1 MMSARPEST
10 NERAATPSLG
20 RPPTWWMWPVWLVG
34 GIRAG
39 LRESALADARW
50 ITKTPVAGLGLPAIA
65 ILIPVLVS
73 LLHATTPTSEQPAPE
88 TFAFVI
94 RDVFTESL
102 PFMAAALL
110 LGIISPAAGALLVLV
125 FAVGNLGVTVTSGEL
140 VPVAG
145 ATFGRLVSYA
155 LLWLLAVEL
164 PLIGRWIVEWTIRAT
179 SAAPARRVTGVVLG
193 AAAIGGMT
201 FVWSQAVPLM
211 ITVVYFRTSIWGGP
225 FLAAV
230 QPLQSD
236 GLILAQFGAVVGLIV
251 FGLRYV
257 LGQPRLSPRIQA
269 TVTSVG
275 PWRFAGHV
283 ASVVVPLALLAG
295 LIHKPI
301 DLAVL
306 VLGLVA
312 ARPLGAGLASV
323 TGLAR
328 VIAPVPLPV
337 RLVVGI
343 AVAGLVDRL
352 YFSRFFGGD
361 VSRFFHANVA
371 IALGLLVISIFAASP
386 RGRLGRTNAALMVL
400 AATALLAALPSPAFA
415 DNCGDWIDCVGDTT
429 RAAFAAAAA
438 AAMFAFKFLSDWAR
452 DVFGAPQPIGTL
464 DKLASEEGAAAQ
476 DGAMSALRN
485 RTAMEARGKGQDDR
499 ADQIQ
504 SMTNGQFYQAAKNGD
519 FSDLGISPF

>member
-1 MMSARPEST
+1 MNTLPDST
-10 NERAATPSLG
+10 PERALRPSLG
-20 RPPTWWMWPVWLVG
+20 RAPTWWMWPVWLVG
-34 GIRAG
+34 GLHAG

-50 ITKTPVAGLGLPAIA
+50 ATRTPVAGLGLPAIA
-65 ILIPVLVS
+65 ILIPVLVT
-73 LLHATTPTSEQPAPE
+73 LLHASTPPSEQPAPAA
-88 TFAFVI
+88 FAFVI

-110 LGIISPAAGALLVLV
+110 LGIISPAAGALVVVV
-125 FAVGNLGVTVTSGEL
+125 FAAGNLGVTGMSGEL

-164 PLIGRWIVEWTIRAT
+164 PLLGRWVVEWTIRT
-179 SAAPARRVTGVVLG
+179 ESAAPTRRVTGVALG
-193 AAAIGGMT
+193 AAAIGAMT
-201 FVWSQAVPLM
+201 FVWSQAVPLL

-225 FLAAV
+225 FLVGV
-230 QPLQSD
+230 QPLQTH
-236 GLILAQFGAVVGLIV
+236 GLSLAQFGAAAGLVV

-257 LGQPRLSPRIQA
+257 PAQPRLSPRIQP

-275 PWRFAGHV
+275 PWRVVGIV
-283 ASVVVPLALLAG
+283 APVLIPLALLAG

-306 VLGLVA
+306 LLGLVG
-312 ARPLGAGLASV
+312 ARPLGTALASV
-323 TGLAR
+323 TGLAK
-328 VIAPVPLPV
+328 VLAHIPLPL
-337 RLVVGI
+337 RLALGI
-343 AVAGLVDRL
+343 TVAGLVDKL
-352 YFSRFFGGD
+352 YFSRFFSTD
-361 VSRFFHANVA
+361 VSRFFDANVA
-371 IALGLLVISIFAASP
+371 IALGLFVISTFAASP
-386 RGRLGRTNAALMVL
+386 RARTERANAALFVL
-400 AATALLAALPSPAFA
+400 AATALLAALPAPAFA

-438 AAMFAFKFLSDWAR
+438 AAIAAAKFFWDWAK

-485 RTAMEARGKGQDDR
+485 RTAQQARGNGQDDR

-504 SMTNGQFYQAAKNGD
+504 SMTNGEFYRAAKNGD
-519 FSDLGISPF
+519 FGDLGISPF